1 MVLGQSRVLQVEGR
15 LSHEVGLVGK
25 GKQPVARVKGCPG
38 ERKALVLERHSGMTL
53 SRWKLN
59 LENWQ
64 KPRVEAAWSEELGK
78 WWEPPLPCMVG
89 GLQQALLCKPHQVNL
104 DMRADE
110 SCPCQGTSP
119 GVCRGDEKQAA
130 ARSSQARRTRQARL
144 GGGGGGSR
152 TPQPCTAP
160 VLTSQCSRC
169 SPPRDDSH
177 TLPSGLLPAQPQAAR
192 IPGFTP

>member
-1 MVLGQSRVLQVEGR
+1 MALGQSRVLQVEGR

-53 SRWKLN
+53 SKWKLN

-64 KPRVEAAWSEELGK
+64 KPRVDAAWSEELGK

-130 ARSSQARRTRQARL
+130 ARSCQARRTRQARRGGGVL
-144 GGGGGGSR
+144 GGAA
-152 TPQPCTAP
+152 TPHSPARP
-160 VLTSQCSRC
+160 QC
-169 SPPRDDSH
+169 
-177 TLPSGLLPAQPQAAR
+177 
-192 IPGFTP
+192 